1 MSVPIKPKPLYSGEI
16 QHDVFPHTKDLYP
29 SRAMAASTSPFS
41 FPEGN
46 PVDLPETF
54 VFEGATRSTQAFLEG
69 TDTVALLL
77 LKGGAVCFERYM
89 LTGGRDVHWMS
100 FSVAK
105 SFVSALIGIAMEQGH
120 IASIEEPITEYVPS
134 LAQSAYDGVRIKDV
148 LQMSSG
154 ARWNEDYSDADADIH
169 GYTAVMSGEG
179 SFDEFVAGMQRERAP
194 GTLCQYNSGDTQA
207 LGMLLIRATGQS
219 IADYMQQQL
228 CEPLGMEAPGYWLL
242 DCAGMELAAGGVNL
256 VARDFA
262 KLGEL
267 YRNHG
272 VWEGEQ
278 IVPEDWVRDSTRPD
292 ASHLM
297 PGKVIVGGHV
307 FPFGYGY
314 QWWVPEGDRG
324 EYSAIGVY
332 NQFVYVDPS
341 RDVVVVK
348 LSANRAYGTS
358 PDESTNREAENLE
371 FIRAMACQTD

>member
-1 MSVPIKPKPLYSGEI
+1 MSAPIKPKPLYTGEV

-29 SRAMAASTSPFS
+29 SRTMAASVSPFA
-41 FPEGN
+41 FPDGD
-46 PVDLPETF
+46 PVELPETF
-54 VFEGATRSTQAFLEG
+54 VFEGEKRSAQGFLEG

-77 LKGGAVCFERYM
+77 LKGGAICFERYM
-89 LTGGRDVHWMS
+89 LTGGPDVHWMS

-105 SFVSALIGIAMEQGH
+105 SFVSALIGIAIEQGH
-120 IASIEEPITEYVPS
+120 IGSIEESITQYVPS
-134 LAQSAYDGVRIKDV
+134 LSRSAYNGVRIKDV

-154 ARWNEDYSDADADIH
+154 ARWNEDYSDPDADIH

-179 SFDEFVAGMQRERAP
+179 SFDEFVAGMQREREP

-207 LGMLLIRATGQS
+207 LGMLLRNATGQS
-219 IADYMQQQL
+219 ITDYMQQQL
-228 CEPLGMEAPGYWLL
+228 CEPLGMERPGYWVL

-272 VWEGEQ
+272 VWEGRQ
-278 IVPEDWVRDSTRPD
+278 IVPADWVRDSTKPD
-292 ASHLM
+292 APHLM
-297 PGKVIVGGHV
+297 PGQVIVGGHV

-314 QWWVPEGDRG
+314 QWWIPEGDRG

-358 PDESTNREAENLE
+358 PDESTNCEAENLE
-371 FIRAMACQTD
+371 FIRAMARQTD

>member
-1 MSVPIKPKPLYSGEI
+1 MSAPLKPKPLYTGLV

-29 SRAMAASTSPFS
+29 SRVMPASTSPFS
-41 FPEGN
+41 FPLGE
-46 PVDLPETF
+46 PIELPETF
-54 VFEGATRSTQAFLEG
+54 AFEGESRSSQAFLEG
-69 TDTVALLL
+69 TDTVALLVL
-77 LKGGAVCFERYM
+77 QGGEIRYEHYM
-89 LTGGRDVHWMS
+89 LTGGPDVHWMS

-105 SFVSALIGIAMEQGH
+105 SFLSALIGIAIEQGY
-120 IASIEEPITEYVPS
+120 IAGIEQPITRYVPS
-134 LAQSAYDGVRIKDV
+134 LSQSAYDGVRIKDV

-154 ARWNEDYSDADADIH
+154 ARWNEDYSDPDADIH
-169 GYTAVMSGEG
+169 GYTRVMSGEG
-179 SFDEFVAGMQRERAP
+179 SFDEFVAGMQRACEP

-207 LGMLLIRATGQS
+207 LGMLLTRATDQS

-242 DCAGMELAAGGVNL
+242 DCEGMELAAGGVNL
-256 VARDFA
+256 IARDFA

-272 VWEGEQ
+272 VWEGKQ
-278 IVPEDWVRDSTRPD
+278 IVPADWVRDSTTPD
-292 ASHLM
+292 ALHLK
-297 PGKVIVGGHV
+297 PGKVIVGGHL

-314 QWWVPEGDRG
+314 QWWIPEGDRG

-341 RDVVVVK
+341 RDVVIVK

-358 PDESTNREAENLE
+358 PDESTNREAENLA
-371 FIRAMACQTD
+371 FIRALAGQTD